1 MPSISGI
8 AIKHSSA
15 INGACSGEA
24 AVNNAEAIVVPTPLR
39 FVNAV
44 NACSKFGNLRNAR
57 FVSWTTARGVLI
69 LIRFS
74 NCLENFPRYA
84 NETNLNYNIASIARK

>member
-15 INGACSGEA
+15 MNGACSGAA
-24 AVNNAEAIVVPTPLR
+24 AVNNAEAMVVPTPLR

-74 NCLENFPRYA
+74 SCLENFPRYS
-84 NETNLNYNIASIARK
+84 NETNFN